1 MTGLEK
7 LVLALLDYLAHDP
20 LLLLECSGEF
30 ISYRV
35 EEQMDMVTKHI
46 DMEALVSRIQEL
58 L

>member
-1 MTGLEK
+1 M
-7 LVLALLDYLAHDP
+7 ALLDYLAHDP

-35 EEQMDMVTKHI
+35 EEQMDMVTKPI